1 METCTAESIK
11 TNTRWVRV
19 LLIHLTCLAMMT
31 LGLACN
37 SSSGDS
43 SQSQE
48 VGDTNPTPVDGSA
61 PSNDDAVES
70 NGDSNEGTESP
81 TDTSEN
87 TGDTTGASIDV
98 AEEADATSSDIQ
110 QPEPDV
116 PVEEKSVCEEW
127 GFPEAPYLPGTGS
140 DYGKVAGFFSAET
153 LTGTWK
159 LDEEWT
165 GCDTYV
171 FINYT
176 GDNTFWNADL
186 SLFINKT
193 APNTHYFFSGYGN
206 QEDVYQKVLELKS
219 RMDSALSALPASV
232 AQQLSPRLHFVT
244 TPATEIQGSVGVFLK
259 KQTIPVLAI
268 DRAQKFHQGA
278 SMAIVSGGGF
288 VSQITQSVWLG
299 RYFNYLAK
307 TAETLA
313 EDQDEVTLVPLFS
326 QTEVTANNAT
336 YTAEFP
342 SAEEMAGYDTMIA
355 DLRVSCGP
363 GPNDCGEWDYEAFIQ
378 LCEDDTCESVNE
390 ILVWI
395 TPYSRPGTK
404 HWTIDMSPFIGL
416 LKDGGT
422 RTFKFGML
430 WNMNANVLDLDFRL
444 SNRGKGYASR
454 TVVPLFTGGDFGG
467 GYNDKYEPVTVDV
480 PESTLHSEL
489 VVIVSGHGQEAGNN
503 CAEWCNH
510 QHEFTVNGTTAYT
523 KDHAGQAGTQYGCA
537 EQVDEG
543 VVPGQYGNWAPGR
556 AAWCPGLPVHP
567 WVVDLSED
575 LTPGGNHEITY
586 RGLYQGGEPAGGRIR
601 LNSFLVL
608 YE

>member
-1 METCTAESIK
+1 VETEDVVA
-11 TNTRWVRV
+11 
-19 LLIHLTCLAMMT
+19 A
-31 LGLACN
+31 
-37 SSSGDS
+37 D
-43 SQSQE
+43 
-48 VGDTNPTPVDGSA
+48 DTIEPQ
-61 PSNDDAVES
+61 
-70 NGDSNEGTESP
+70 
-81 TDTSEN
+81 TDTGPS
-87 TGDTTGASIDV
+87 DT
-98 AEEADATSSDIQ
+98 Q
-110 QPEPDV
+110 QPEPDA

-165 GCDTYV
+165 GCETYV
-171 FINYT
+171 FIKYT

-206 QEDVYQKVLELKS
+206 QEDVYQKVIELKS
-219 RMDSALSALPASV
+219 RMDSALSSLPASV
-232 AQQLSPRLHFVT
+232 AQQLSPRLHFLT
-244 TPATEIQGSVGVFLK
+244 TTATEIQGSVGAFFK
-259 KQTIPVLAI
+259 KSTIPVLGI
-268 DRAQKFHQGA
+268 DRAQKFHQGG
-278 SMAIVSGGGF
+278 SMAVVSGGAF
-288 VSQITQSVWLG
+288 VSQITQTVWLG

-307 TAETLA
+307 TADALK

-326 QTEVTANNAT
+326 GTEVTANNGS

-342 SAEEMAGYDTMIA
+342 SADEMVGFDTMIA

-363 GPNDCGEWDYEAFIQ
+363 GPLDCGEWDYEAFIQ
-378 LCEDDTCESVNE
+378 LCDDPECTTVNE

-404 HWTIDMSPFIGL
+404 HWTIDMSPFLGL
-416 LKDGGT
+416 LQEGGT

-454 TVVPLFTGGDFGG
+454 TVIPLFTGGNFGG
-467 GYNDKYEPVTVDV
+467 DYNDKYEPVTVDV

-489 VVIVSGHGQEAGNN
+489 VVIVSGHGQESGNN

-510 QHEFTVNGTTAYT
+510 QHEFTVNGSTSYT

-537 EQVDEG
+537 EQVDDG

-575 LTPGGNHEITY
+575 LTAGGTHDITY